1 MEQCHFYRYVKNSTG
16 YKMKNGHKVIYY
28 NCHRSY
34 AYEEKKGAFQKTSKK
49 IGYAC
54 PARIVCTICND
65 GQVNI
70 EYFKTHVG
78 HEIILKYL
86 PLDQHSKN
94 LIKDKILAGVED
106 DIIMESVREA
116 SFNNELPLRASLITK
131 KDIRNIKNRVLP
143 KQATVLLTNQ
153 EKELCRTEEK
163 SEEINNLE
171 EPVTSYSDDVD
182 AEDIDY
188 DFLTELMREIMKKI
202 ENRQV
207 SDINLCIKN
216 LLNTLNQM

>member
-1 MEQCHFYRYVKNSTG
+1 
-16 YKMKNGHKVIYY
+16 
-28 NCHRSY
+28 
-34 AYEEKKGAFQKTSKK
+34 
-49 IGYAC
+49 
-54 PARIVCTICND
+54 
-65 GQVNI
+65 
-70 EYFKTHVG
+70 
-78 HEIILKYL
+78 
-86 PLDQHSKN
+86 
-94 LIKDKILAGVED
+94 
-106 DIIMESVREA
+106 MESVREA